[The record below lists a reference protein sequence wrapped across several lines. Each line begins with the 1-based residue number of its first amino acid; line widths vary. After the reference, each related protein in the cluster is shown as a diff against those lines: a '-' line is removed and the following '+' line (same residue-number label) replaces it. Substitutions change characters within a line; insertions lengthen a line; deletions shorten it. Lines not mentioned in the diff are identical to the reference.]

1 MLSIKVARTL
11 STDALINRHRMTAV
25 CAKSSARVIQETNSL
40 YRNTEFQL
48 LKKNL
53 KKQSNGRTTQIFCS
67 SLHAILMVEF
77 CKLLVIHYDQNW
89 DKLP

>member
-1 MLSIKVARTL
+1 MQLACVQLVCRLFAGQTRVSANAFKVARTL

-53 KKQSNGRTTQIFCS
+53 KKTEQ
-67 SLHAILMVEF
+67 
-77 CKLLVIHYDQNW
+77 W
-89 DKLP
+89 

>member
-40 YRNTEFQL
+40 YKNTEFQL

-53 KKQSNGRTTQIFCS
+53 KKT
-67 SLHAILMVEF
+67 AMVGQHKYF
-77 CKLLVIHYDQNW
+77 VVHCMQY
-89 DKLP
+89 